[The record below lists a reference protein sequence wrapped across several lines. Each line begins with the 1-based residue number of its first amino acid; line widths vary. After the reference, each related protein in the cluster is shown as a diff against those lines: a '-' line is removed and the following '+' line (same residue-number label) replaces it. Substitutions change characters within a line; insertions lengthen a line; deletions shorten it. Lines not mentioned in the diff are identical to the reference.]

1 MNTSVANPDSTFRYC
16 GSDFFFKSC
25 QLLISVYQSFNFLLP
40 IYIIHTTWYRCRRI
54 SETINSLIKDYN
66 FFVKRQHIFSL
77 GSSSRD
83 QDNCKR
89 KLHEKEYDEI
99 KLNKFFFWKL
109 MGHNLMIIIVLFV
122 HFLYDQFHAH
132 RCTFWTRERKQ
143 Y

>member
-1 MNTSVANPDSTFRYC
+1 MKTSVADPDSTFRYC
-16 GSDFFFKSC
+16 GSDFFFKTC
-25 QLLISVYQSFNFLLP
+25 QRIKVFERTIHPSTSYHLDTTHLSKNFWKHVQF
-40 IYIIHTTWYRCRRI
+40 IFQIII
-54 SETINSLIKDYN
+54 L
-66 FFVKRQHIFSL
+66 FVKHQHILSP

-89 KLHEKEYDEI
+89 KLHEKKYDEI